1 MPKLEDT
8 LVFAQYE
15 LRKGHRYYLYRSQE
29 EYEGG
34 YRKIGGVYI
43 LQKEIG
49 KDAPKKM
56 KLQLEW
62 SY

>member
-1 MPKLEDT
+1 MPKLEYI
-8 LVFAQYE
+8 LVFAQEE
-15 LRKGHRYYLYRSQE
+15 LRKGHIYYLYKSQE

-43 LQKEIG
+43 LQGEIG
-49 KDAPKKM
+49 KNPPEKM

-62 SY
+62 V